1 LTNGRGGRYFG
12 RVELTRTDA
21 FLSFVHDWSDTTG
34 SAAATAERLARLTT
48 AQRHMRALAHP
59 EELTWFVLDA
69 LTDLSMDARRRDLAL
84 AEELAGFVE
93 EHAVA
98 APLRAPAEYPAMT
111 LRARAARERGNA
123 LRQKDQVA
131 EALVVFERS
140 AALYDRSPAAA
151 RDSAAMMR
159 GIGLV
164 QHQLH
169 DSQAGLARIRA
180 ATRLFEEVGDQ
191 GGVAL
196 SLLYEAS
203 VLYEA
208 NDPAAAAPLFR
219 RALEIA
225 IDLHDEPLQAA
236 LLGNLAHC
244 AVWTG
249 QLDLAVGYFRSGLTL
264 YDKHGMLTDRPRLL
278 WGLARVVGEQGRI
291 DEALT
296 EFQRVAYQLRDA
308 GMPLDAARAIL
319 DAIELA
325 VMAERADQVG
335 PVAGVLATLFT
346 GAGLHREALRAFA
359 YVRRAAESHT
369 LTTEHT
375 RHAWEFVC
383 SLAKD
388 EDAVF
393 EPLGGYAT
401 GH

>member
-1 LTNGRGGRYFG
+1 MDPTPS
-12 RVELTRTDA
+12 DA
-21 FLSFVHDWSDTTG
+21 FLSFVHDWSNTAE
-34 SAAATAERLARLTT
+34 SAAATAGRLARLTA
-48 AQRHMRALAHP
+48 AQRHLRALAHP

-69 LTDLSMDARRRDLAL
+69 LTDLSIDARRRDLTMAD
-84 AEELAGFVE
+84 ELAAFVE
-93 EHAVA
+93 QHALA
-98 APLRAPAEYPAMT
+98 APLRAPADYPAMT
-111 LRARAARERGNA
+111 LRARAAREHGNA

-131 EALVVFERS
+131 EALEAFERS
-140 AALYDRSPAAA
+140 AALYDSSPAAA
-151 RDSAAMMR
+151 RDSAAMLR

-164 QHQLH
+164 QHQLQ
-169 DSQAGLARIRA
+169 DSRTGLARIRA
-180 ATRLFEEVGDQ
+180 AARLFEEVGDH

-196 SLLYEAS
+196 TLLYEAS

-219 RALEIA
+219 RALQIA
-225 IDLHDEPLQAA
+225 GELGDEPLQAA
-236 LLGNLAHC
+236 LQGNLAHC
-244 AVWTG
+244 AVWAG
-249 QLDLAVGYFRSGLTL
+249 QLDVAVAFFHSALTL
-264 YDKHGMLTDRPRLL
+264 YEKHGMLTDRPRLL

-291 DEALT
+291 DEALR
-296 EFQRVAYQLRDA
+296 EFQRVAYQLRDT
-308 GMPLDAARAIL
+308 GMPLDAGRAIL

-325 VMAERADQVG
+325 VLAERADQVG

-375 RHAWEFVC
+375 RHAWEFVR
-383 SLAKD
+383 SLAKN

-393 EPLGGYAT
+393 EPLGGSAT